1 MHLLLLPAT
10 GKCVFVPV
18 TSISEMKQFSLDDS
32 FDRKQTNSKEQKTST
47 ENLKTLILKGI
58 YNS

>member
-18 TSISEMKQFSLDDS
+18 TSISEMKQFSSDDS
-32 FDRKQTNSKEQKTST
+32 FDRKQTNSKEQKPSI
-47 ENLKTLILKGI
+47 ENF
-58 YNS
+58 